1 MQHLSG
7 LGSKFTALHKLD
19 KIVYLEEYDNL
30 EQARRREKQIKGWI
44 REKKERLIKGEW
56 VKWVTILRLRPASR
70 GFVQGITNG

>member
-7 LGSKFTALHKLD
+7 LGSKFTALHKPD

-56 VKWVTILRLRPASR
+56 VKW
-70 GFVQGITNG
+70 